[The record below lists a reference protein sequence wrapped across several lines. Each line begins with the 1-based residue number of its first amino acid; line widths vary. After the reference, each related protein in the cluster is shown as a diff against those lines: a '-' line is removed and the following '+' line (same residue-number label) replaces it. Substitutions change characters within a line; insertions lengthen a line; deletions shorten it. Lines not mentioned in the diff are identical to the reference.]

1 MDGSEDAHN
10 CVAFFPPAH
19 SHVINSK
26 ELLTKQLK
34 IHESE
39 YKAEKG
45 YKKIKKYKKSIQ
57 FIKKKKKCLLP
68 SVTAHWTYWNLI

>member
-1 MDGSEDAHN
+1 MKQRIYIFSVLGTSLKIDGSEDAHN

-45 YKKIKKYKKSIQ
+45 YKKIKKYKK
-57 FIKKKKKCLLP
+57 KY
-68 SVTAHWTYWNLI
+68 SVH

>member
-10 CVAFFPPAH
+10 CVAFPPSH

-45 YKKIKKYKKSIQ
+45 YKNKEI
-57 FIKKKKKCLLP
+57 
-68 SVTAHWTYWNLI
+68 